1 MALSIDK
8 QIEELNELIRFD
20 FDAIG
25 AYNSAI
31 NDIKELVVRDPL
43 DPVQGRSRAPRA
55 EPVG

>member
-31 NDIKELVVRDPL
+31 ADIKEMTIRDPL
-43 DPVQGRSRAPRA
+43 TQFRGDH
-55 EPVG
+55 